1 MTKATIGERVVYR
14 MITAS
19 GNQYLV
25 EGCRVIFP
33 KFPEFLFTVGRHPG
47 VNDGR
52 WAVTDVCSGCKVGLT
67 GETQDQAVRE
77 AQKVLAKQSKKKL
90 RASMEK
96 AWYYLMGIECA
107 R

>member
-1 MTKATIGERVVYR
+1 

-25 EGCRVIFP
+25 EGIRVIFP
-33 KFPEFLFTVGRHPG
+33 KFPEFLFAVGCHPS
-47 VNDGR
+47 VNDGKY
-52 WAVTDVCSGCKVGLT
+52 AVTDVCSGYKVGLT

-77 AQKVLAKQSKKKL
+77 AQKMLSKVSKKKL

-96 AWYYLMGIECA
+96 AWYDLMGIECA